1 MTALRRRASREL
13 VLLGVLLGLIVVMTI
28 ASSLF
33 LTTGNLL
40 NTSRFYVEPGLIALG
55 MTLVILT
62 GGIDLSV
69 GASLALVS
77 VVIGFAFSSG
87 VPLEI
92 AIVLGLLTGLVC
104 GAFNGLFIVLLDLN
118 PLVVTLGTFAL
129 FRGLAFVVSNAGAVS
144 AFPSWF
150 EVFGQYY
157 AGPVPLQLLLF
168 IAAAIAVG
176 VLLGRGRFGRYVR
189 AIGYNPRAA
198 RYSGVPVA
206 RTILIV
212 YTLTGLL
219 VAVASIVYTSRV
231 SSSRADSG
239 MGLEL
244 DVIAAV
250 VLGGAS
256 IRGGSGTVL
265 GTVLGVLI
273 IAVLRNGLFMA
284 GVPTTW
290 QLIVI
295 GFVLIAAVFVNE
307 FFREGEEA

>member
-1 MTALRRRASREL
+1 VVRTQSLSREL
-13 VLLGVLLGLIVVMTI
+13 VLLGVLVALIVVMTI

-55 MTLVILT
+55 MTLVIVT

-77 VVIGFAFSSG
+77 VVMGFAFSHG
-87 VPLEI
+87 VPLWI
-92 AIVLGLLTGLVC
+92 ALVLALLTGLLC
-104 GAFNGLFIVLLDLN
+104 GAFNGLFVTLLDLN

-129 FRGLAFVVSNAGAVS
+129 FRGLAFVISDAGAVS
-144 AFPSWF
+144 TFPSWF

-157 AGPVPLQLLLF
+157 VGPVPLQLFVF
-168 IAAAIAVG
+168 IAAAVAVG
-176 VLLGRGRFGRYVR
+176 VLLARGRFGRYVR

-206 RTILIV
+206 RTLVAV
-212 YTLTGLL
+212 YALTGLL
-219 VAVASIVYTSRV
+219 VAVAAIIYTSRV
-231 SSSRADSG
+231 SSARADSG
-239 MGLEL
+239 LGLEL

-256 IRGGSGTVL
+256 IRGGSGTIA

-295 GFVLIAAVFVNE
+295 GVVLIAAVFVNE
-307 FFREGEEA
+307 FFREDEA

>member
-1 MTALRRRASREL
+1 MVGGRSVSREL
-13 VLLGVLLGLIVVMTI
+13 VLAGVLLALIVVMAI

-55 MTLVILT
+55 MTLVIVT

-77 VVIGFAFSSG
+77 VVLGFAFGSG
-87 VPLEI
+87 VPLWL
-92 AIVLGLLTGLVC
+92 AILLALATGLLC
-104 GAFNGLFIVLLDLN
+104 GAFNGLFVTLLDLN

-129 FRGLAFVVSNAGAVS
+129 FRGLAFVISDAGAVS

-157 AGPVPLQLLLF
+157 DGPVPLQLFVF
-168 IAAAIAVG
+168 IAAALGIG
-176 VLLGRGRFGRYVR
+176 LLLARGRFGRYVR

-206 RTILIV
+206 RTTIAV

-219 VAVASIVYTSRV
+219 VAVAAIIYTSRV
-231 SSSRADSG
+231 SSARADSG
-239 MGLEL
+239 LGLEL

-256 IRGGSGTVL
+256 IRGGAGTIL

-295 GFVLIAAVFVNE
+295 GVVLIAAVFLNE
-307 FFREGEEA
+307 FFREAEA

>member
-1 MTALRRRASREL
+1 MTAIRTASREI
-13 VLLGVLLGLIVVMTI
+13 VLLGVLLGLILMMTI
-28 ASSLF
+28 ASALF

-77 VVIGFAFSSG
+77 VVVGFAFSSG
-87 VPLEI
+87 VPLWI
-92 AIVLGLLTGLVC
+92 ALILGLLTGLLC
-104 GAFNGLFIVLLDLN
+104 GAFNGLFVTLLDLN

-129 FRGLAFVVSNAGAVS
+129 FRGLAFVISNAGAVS

-157 AGPVPLQLLLF
+157 AGPVPLQLFVF
-168 IAAAIAVG
+168 IAAAVAVG
-176 VLLGRGRFGRYVR
+176 VLLSRGRFGRYVR
-189 AIGYNPRAA
+189 AIGYNPHAA

-206 RTILIV
+206 RTTVAV
-212 YTLTGLL
+212 YALTGLL
-219 VAVASIVYTSRV
+219 VAVAAIIYTSRV
-231 SSSRADSG
+231 SSARADSG
-239 MGLEL
+239 LGLEL

-256 IRGGSGTVL
+256 IRGGSGTIL

-307 FFREGEEA
+307 FFREAEEA

>member
-1 MTALRRRASREL
+1 MTALRRASREL

-77 VVIGFAFSSG
+77 VVLGFAFSSG
-87 VPLEI
+87 VPLWI
-92 AIVLGLLTGLVC
+92 ALVLGLLTGLLC

-157 AGPVPLQLLLF
+157 AGPVPLQLFLF
-168 IAAAIAVG
+168 IAVAIAVG
-176 VLLGRGRFGRYVR
+176 VLLARGRFGRYVR

-307 FFREGEEA
+307 FFREGEEE